1 LERIWIHM
9 SMNKISWVGSE
20 KDFIDERDLRWINHI
35 VVGRFGGNSSA
46 GQTKNED
53 GCIVWQTEDW
63 EFAAILDAHKS
74 ADSAE
79 LVIRT
84 IEHHKQDLLQILS
97 LKGNLNFMQLEG
109 KLLEIFLCEDFLGAC
124 RNVTGETACLIVVR
138 KANYLWWFSVGD
150 CLVYLFHPDLIALR
164 QYQLNQRQFY
174 EWIGQVN
181 TFEKA
186 VPCYSSGTRELRK
199 GVNLIFMT
207 TDGLVECPGEPYLN
221 PQNLVE
227 ALDEK
232 NLDESISQ
240 LLIDIESRN
249 VRDSTTIISWTIE
262 VVEEG
267 SIPSDFKN

>member
-1 LERIWIHM
+1 MPMH
-9 SMNKISWVGSE
+9 NFSWVGSE
-20 KDFIDERDLRWINHI
+20 EDFVDERDVRWVNRMA
-35 VVGRFGGNSSA
+35 VGRFGGNSSA

-74 ADSAE
+74 AESAE

-84 IEHHKQDLLQILS
+84 VEHHKGALSQILS
-97 LKGNLNFMQLEG
+97 IKGHPDFKQLEG
-109 KLLEIFLCEDFLGAC
+109 KLLEIFLSRNFLDAC
-124 RNVTGETACLIVVR
+124 RNVKGETACLIVVR
-138 KANYLWWFSVGD
+138 KGNYIWWFSVGD
-150 CLVYLFHPDLIALR
+150 CLVYLFHPDLIAMK

-181 TFEKA
+181 TFEKD

-199 GVNLIFMT
+199 GTNLIFMT

-227 ALDEK
+227 ALDEEK
-232 NLDESISQ
+232 LDESISQ
-240 LLIDIESRN
+240 LLLEIESRN
-249 VRDSTTIISWTIE
+249 VRDSTTIISWSIE
-262 VVEEG
+262 VAEEG
-267 SIPSDFKN
+267 SIPSDFKY